1 MIKNDMKQNDKPT
14 YTLWNG
20 SHMVATYPHTREGSD
35 EAFAR
40 AHGMQVGGYATG
52 TLAIYSS
59 RDDLVWSSSDE
70 GDESP
75 TTEEVS
81 YMDSVYNDADTLSGG
96 GGWPGD
102 GSGVDDL
109 ADFNAME
116 GCDY

>member
-20 SHMVATYPHTREGSD
+20 SDMVATYPHTREGSD

-40 AHGMQVGGYATG
+40 AYGMQVGGYAVG

-75 TTEEVS
+75 TTEEMS
-81 YMDSVYNDADTLSGG
+81 HLDSVYDDADTLSG